1 MAIRLE
7 ILYGDQTVELINP
20 TVMSEIAGLKK
31 TDVLAMVLW
40 QGENGKRRTYGYRDQ
55 KDNYSVIVDPVLGFV
70 IVDAWDDG
78 DRIVIRAQ
86 TPQASDGY
94 PKPDTPLGFHN
105 IQSANSMNFSFLGSL
120 VTPDVWNAT
129 ESLRLL
135 MNSNNRD
142 V

>member
-1 MAIRLE
+1 
-7 ILYGDQTVELINP
+7 
-20 TVMSEIAGLKK
+20 MSEIAGMRK
-31 TDVLAMVLW
+31 TNVLAMVLW
-40 QGENGKRRTYGYRDQ
+40 QGESGKRRAYGYRDG

-78 DRIVIRAQ
+78 DRIVIRAT

-120 VTPDVWNAT
+120 VDVSVWNAT
-129 ESLRLL
+129 ESLRNS
-135 MNSNNRD
+135 MNSNTRNE
-142 V
+142 

>member
-7 ILYGDQTVELINP
+7 VLYGDQTVELINP
-20 TVMSEIAGLKK
+20 VVMSEIAGIKK

-40 QGENGKRRTYGYRDQ
+40 QGEGGKRRAYGYRDER
-55 KDNYSVIVDPVLGFV
+55 DNYAVIVDPVLGFV
-70 IVDAWDDG
+70 IVDAWNDG

-105 IQSANSMNFSFLGSL
+105 IQSANSMNFQFIGSL
-120 VTPDVWNAT
+120 VDASVWQAT
-129 ESLRLL
+129 EALRNA
-135 MNSNNRD
+135 MNSNTRD
-142 V
+142 E